1 MGAAVTKGPTGEVFD
16 WTLRP
21 GYNPR
26 VTKAAQTLVRM
37 LETLPEPAQ
46 DRVVETLAALIEEA
60 QSEERWSDLLS
71 RKSQGLAAAARRAR
85 EEIAAGKSSPMDY
98 DKL

>member
-1 MGAAVTKGPTGEVFD
+1 M
-16 WTLRP
+16 
-21 GYNPR
+21 
-26 VTKAAQTLVRM
+26 TKAAQTLVRM

-60 QSEERWSDLLS
+60 RSEERWDELLT
-71 RKSQGLAAAARRAR
+71 RKASSLAAAARRAR
-85 EEIAAGKSSPMDY
+85 EEIAAGKSTPMDY

>member
-1 MGAAVTKGPTGEVFD
+1 MS
-16 WTLRP
+16 
-21 GYNPR
+21 
-26 VTKAAQTLVRM
+26 KAAQTVIKM

-46 DRVVETLAALIEEA
+46 ERVVETLAALIEEA
-60 QSEERWSDLLS
+60 RSEDRWDDLFS
-71 RKSQGLAAAARRAR
+71 RKVNGLAAAARRAR